1 VELKEAAGKPATIGT
16 RTGSE
21 AGSGRSACWK
31 ARNPILIKTLHV
43 EPDGPRGK
51 LRSLPGE
58 TSCVRAR
65 EESAE
70 VVVALRAAERRQ
82 ERRTEGT
89 NSSALRSIV
98 SRGRIRPEV
107 SRPQPPGWLCASP
120 LRSSDAVAAGGA
132 ESGIP
137 GDTHEPRTDS
147 NAGGL
152 VGIPSGLARLNPRWC
167 STAGC
172 GKPHVRWCGS
182 PGGRNPARA
191 TRSLLGRRQGRDGL
205 ASVPGMGLN

>member
-1 VELKEAAGKPATIGT
+1 MP
-16 RTGSE
+16 
-21 AGSGRSACWK
+21 
-31 ARNPILIKTLHV
+31 P

-107 SRPQPPGWLCASP
+107 SRSQPPGWLCASP

-172 GKPHVRWCGS
+172 GKPHVRWCGRTAGVTPPPTRCA
-182 PGGRNPARA
+182 PGRA
-191 TRSLLGRRQGRDGL
+191 HLLGGESPLHTRQGEVLARGKGVAGDCESEVWMDG
-205 ASVPGMGLN
+205 